1 MQFVQRTVVL
11 SESFLSKILLFRE
24 LEVQNYDVYCWK
36 ETHEFTKV
44 DRNYLFYA
52 PSIIWKW
59 TVCDRTRNAVGKQST
74 LLKPLWGKHPA
85 RPKNT
90 NMTFMNLIS
99 EFNEL
104 TLTEPS

>member
-1 MQFVQRTVVL
+1 MR
-11 SESFLSKILLFRE
+11 
-24 LEVQNYDVYCWK
+24 

-44 DRNYLFYA
+44 DRTYLFYD
-52 PSIIWKW
+52 PSIIGKC

-74 LLKPLWGKHPA
+74 LLKPLWSRHPA
-85 RPKNT
+85 SPRNT

-104 TLTEPS
+104 TLIEISLIMIVVNDFSVEII